1 MFSSEF
7 WWLKDKVTEGHAWW
21 ERYGKVG
28 SGDMLV
34 CKREEGFESLYNNP
48 LVVPYPI
55 PQKRE
60 RQAGRGDTDCHPST
74 QHVESGGL
82 GVGGQPGLERK
93 YSENLSLC
101 L

>member
-7 WWLKDKVTEGHAWW
+7 WWFKDKVTEGSAWW
-21 ERYGKVG
+21 ERYGQVVSVEK
-28 SGDMLV
+28 LV

-55 PQKRE
+55 PQKGE
-60 RQAGRGDTDCHPST
+60 RQAGHGGTDCHPST
-74 QHVESGGL
+74 QHVEAGGL

-93 YSENLSLC
+93 
-101 L
+101 